1 MHISFQNSRGK
12 STWPNPGVNTLENYY
27 EFNRSIRNNACLSFT
42 CGASGLENYMEV
54 INAIHKWYYQSI
66 DIVNQTLH
74 SYNAK

>member
-1 MHISFQNSRGK
+1 MAQPRREHTGK
-12 STWPNPGVNTLENYY
+12 LHY